1 MPLTFAESDPD
12 RLTKEAELRAVSSDD
27 LLALYKRTRAA
38 ASQARKAHDMEA
50 LYPLARGMKT
60 IQRIADERG
69 LIIRAHHLA
78 ENPSPSGRG

>member
-1 MPLTFAESDPD
+1 MPLTFAEADPD
-12 RLTKEAELRAVSSDD
+12 RPAREAELRAMSDDD

-38 ASQARKAHDMEA
+38 ASEARKAHDMET

-69 LIIRAHHLA
+69 LIIKARRFQ
-78 ENPSPSGRG
+78 ETPK